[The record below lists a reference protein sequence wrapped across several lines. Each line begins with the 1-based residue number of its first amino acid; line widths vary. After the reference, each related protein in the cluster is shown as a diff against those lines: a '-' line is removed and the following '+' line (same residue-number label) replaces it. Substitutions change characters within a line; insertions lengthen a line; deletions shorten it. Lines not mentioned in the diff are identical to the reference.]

1 MLENPYKK
9 KKFEKF
15 VPFVEV
21 EKRRQRKERKAYM
34 KISEELLDEENEKIL
49 SKLDDTI
56 GLSKNKAILRDIVN
70 YHKVMRQYECN
81 IEFENYNIVIRNNS
95 SYTLYEKLISVIA
108 EIYYKNGIIL
118 EPNVLYFNPDEFR
131 YNARRKEK
139 SNYKDIK
146 EGLIVL
152 DLEELGRT
160 PKGLKEEI
168 DVMIE
173 QMPNKAFIILE
184 NEFREGE
191 VNAILTEYF
200 SWSMKIDVISNGE
213 KELYIKKFMDS
224 NGLTYEEKIV
234 KELSDNPYYLIKNKL
249 INILVNCKMNNEKNI
264 MKILKNVEMPEN
276 GKENTQKTGMQE
288 LDELI
293 GLNEVKEQI
302 KKVVSFVKASKKRNN
317 IPMLHMCFNG
327 NPGTGKTTVARI
339 VGKIFAEEQILSDKK
354 VFVEAQRCDLIG
366 KYVGHTAP
374 MTQRMIEKS
383 LGGILFIDEAYSLAS
398 YIQDEGGRD
407 YGAEC
412 IATLL
417 KGMED
422 HRDNLCVILA
432 GYTNEMQHMLGVNP
446 GLESRIQFTIEFP
459 DYSSE
464 ELYTIFKDLCTKE
477 KYKVSNNVKAFL
489 IEHFNKAKQNKNF
502 SNARYVRNLY
512 EKVKIEQA
520 YRININANENENVN
534 LIKKCDIEKVVYS
547 LKITCEEKP
556 QIGFSA

>member
-1 MLENPYKK
+1 
-9 KKFEKF
+9 
-15 VPFVEV
+15 
-21 EKRRQRKERKAYM
+21 M

-191 VNAILTEYF
+191 VNAVLTEYF

-276 GKENTQKTGMQE
+276 GKENTQKTGIQE

-302 KKVVSFVKASKKRNN
+302 KKVISFVKASKKRNN

-477 KYKVSNNVKAFL
+477 KYKVSNNVKTFL

-520 YRININANENENVN
+520 YRININANENVN
-534 LIKKCDIEKVVYS
+534 LIKKCDVEKVVYS